1 MISHNFDGGVE
12 EKGGLYLVFAVNIEM
27 TEV

>member
-1 MISHNFDGGVE
+1 LDGGVE
-12 EKGGLYLVFAVNIEM
+12 EKAGLYLVFALNIEM